1 MDELFHKVHD
11 SLPVFKID
19 DGKDVILYT
28 PGYHKRL
35 SSLQTDLLQFYLE
48 NQDLILDKKL
58 RTGFSEVVKKAQ
70 ETKEIW
76 EVRKSVPFSPEC
88 LTIHVGQE
96 FNPDSGCCYSEKV
109 PAGNSMISG
118 FPDLNSVETVFNHIV
133 RNVKRTRHKITVV
146 YHASEEPAFSW
157 QDLVKTFSAL
167 SILAAE
173 NQVQLFSYIT
183 TNGFLSS
190 EQADW
195 IAENMDLIGI
205 TCDGVPGIQKLKST
219 ANSNG
224 FISAKELTSRIID
237 KKGKFQIRVTITR
250 ETINQQKKIVK
261 YLFEKLGAN
270 HIIIEPCYL
279 AGENGFREEDASV
292 FFRSFKEA
300 LSYSDKNG
308 VTLEY
313 DGVRLNELHGTY
325 CDVLRNTLRLTPDR
339 LIRNCFCYMNNNIG
353 HITGSLSGEKPELYL
368 IPEIKKLKTA
378 TSEIPEACYECI
390 NIYHC
395 SRGCPDYCIL
405 HVDNRPQ
412 ELNSFRCR
420 LHKLLAVDRIVMQSR
435 KSPDVISFR

>member
-1 MDELFHKVHD
+1 MDDLFHKVHD

-35 SSLQTDLLQFYLE
+35 SSLPTDLLQFYLE

-88 LTIHVGQE
+88 LTIHAAQE
-96 FNPDSGCCYSEKV
+96 CNPDRNYCYSEKELE
-109 PAGNSMISG
+109 GNSLIPG

-146 YHASEEPAFSW
+146 YHTLEEPTFHW
-157 QDLVKTFSAL
+157 RDLVKTFGAL

-173 NQVQLFSYIT
+173 NQVQLINHIT
-183 TNGFLSS
+183 TNGCLSA

-205 TCDGVPGIQKLKST
+205 SCDVVPEIQKPKRTNIST
-219 ANSNG
+219 G
-224 FISAKELTSRIID
+224 FISVKELTSRIID

-261 YLFEKLGAN
+261 YLIEKLGAN

-292 FFRSFKEA
+292 FFRSFREA

-313 DGVRLNELHGTY
+313 TGVRLNELHGTY
-325 CDVLRNTLRLTPDR
+325 CDVLRNTLRLTPDGF
-339 LIRNCFCYMNNNIG
+339 IRNCFCYMNNNSG
-353 HITGSLSGEKPELYL
+353 HLTGSLSGEKPEISLS
-368 IPEIKKLKTA
+368 PEIKKLKTA
-378 TSEIPEACYECI
+378 ASEIPDACYECI

-405 HVDNRPQ
+405 QRDNSSR

-420 LHKLLAVDRIVMQSR
+420 LHKLLATDRIVMQSR
-435 KSPDVISFR
+435 RSPDVISFR